1 MSAPGILAALL
12 LLTAAPT
19 AASSAR
25 SVAAPAAPSVAATAA
40 PPVDVELLARLAPRR
55 LELEAGGRRRSVVA
69 RGDALVVDG
78 VAAGAALALPARTWR
93 VVAGHRDGL
102 ATRARTYR
110 AALRIRAE
118 RGVLRVRATMA
129 LEDYVAGVVASEALP
144 GTPREA
150 LRALAVV
157 VRSYALAAPPRHADG
172 ARCDLAHCQLL
183 RGGGADRAHEAA
195 ARAAARATA
204 GEALRL
210 PGGAVAAA
218 PFHAACGGHT
228 ADPREAFGGAGIGA
242 AAVADPGC
250 APERW
255 RAALDP
261 AALAAAVRA
270 ALAASDPGGAAA
282 VPARLRAADLAVRAG
297 AGGWVA
303 QVAGADGGWALGGD
317 AFARAA
323 DASAG
328 RGVVRSSRF
337 RLASASGAGRPVLEG
352 AGRGHGVGLCQ
363 AGAAR
368 RARAGQGYREIL
380 RAYFPGAAVATARA
394 PDGPSIERS
403 ADAGARR
410 ALPPGGA
417 RR

>member
-1 MSAPGILAALL
+1 MAVAGVLL
-12 LLTAAPT
+12 LVGPGS
-19 AASSAR
+19 AS
-25 SVAAPAAPSVAATAA
+25 PAAPSAAA
-40 PPVDVELLARLAPRR
+40 PAGASSAAAAPSIEVELLARLAPRR
-55 LELEAGGRRRSVVA
+55 IELEGGGRRRSVA
-69 RGDALVVDG
+69 
-78 VAAGAALALPARTWR
+78 AAGDGLRLDGAPAGAVLSLPARTWR
-93 VVAGHRDGL
+93 IVPGGGPAARP
-102 ATRARTYR
+102 RTYR

-118 RGVLRVRATMA
+118 RGVLRVRATLA

-157 VRSYALAAPPRHADG
+157 ARSYALAAPPRHPEG

-204 GEALRL
+204 GEVLRL

-228 ADPREAFGGAGIGA
+228 ADPRQAFGGAGTGA

-250 APERW
+250 PPARW

-270 ALAASDPGGAAA
+270 ALAVSDPAGAAA
-282 VPARLRAADLAVRAG
+282 VPARLGAADLAVRAG
-297 AGGWVA
+297 AGGWVT
-303 QVAGADGGWALGGD
+303 QVGGAGGGWALGGD

-337 RLASASGAGRPVLEG
+337 RLAGGAGPPVLEG
-352 AGRGHGVGLCQ
+352 AGHGHGVGLCQ

-368 RARAGQGYREIL
+368 RARAGEGYRGIL
-380 RAYFPGAAVATARA
+380 RAYFPAAAVGRL
-394 PDGPSIERS
+394 PDGSPAGRS

-417 RR
+417 HR